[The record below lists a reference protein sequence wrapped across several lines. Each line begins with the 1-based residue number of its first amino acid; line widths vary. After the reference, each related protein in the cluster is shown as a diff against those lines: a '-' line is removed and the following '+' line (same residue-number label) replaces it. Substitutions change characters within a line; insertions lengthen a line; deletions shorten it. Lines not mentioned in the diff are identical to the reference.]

1 MDFIGLLP
9 IFSKNVEKVHFFPSL
24 APFRSKPVSLIIEG
38 ILSRCLSNSLNKRIV
53 IVFLMN

>member
-1 MDFIGLLP
+1 MNFIGLLP
-9 IFSKNVEKVHFFPSL
+9 VFSKNVRKSLFFSSL

-38 ILSRCLSNSLNKRIV
+38 ILSRCLSVFLNQRIV